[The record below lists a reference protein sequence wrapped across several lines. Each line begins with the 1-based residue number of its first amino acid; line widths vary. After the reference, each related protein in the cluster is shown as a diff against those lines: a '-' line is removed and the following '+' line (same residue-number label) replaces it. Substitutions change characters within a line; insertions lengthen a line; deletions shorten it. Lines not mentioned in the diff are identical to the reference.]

1 MVYKQNTSPANFQ
14 INFHLFP
21 SPNINILNNVR
32 DLFFPV
38 IWFDEGAEVNRNF
51 YLNSLINV
59 MI

>member
-38 IWFDEGAEVNRNF
+38 IWFDEGAEVN
-51 YLNSLINV
+51 SSKILI
-59 MI
+59 